1 MPRCTIVGLLAAA
14 SIFFAF
20 VAQGIHIG
28 DFDGDGRDDVL
39 LRTDGTWHIYSLNG
53 LLIVGGDTEATGLPH
68 EEFAW
73 RIVGTGDLN
82 GDGNADVLTRH
93 TDGTWRFYA
102 MRGTQHLKEID
113 ITSALPEDLLWSFA
127 GIGDFNGDGID
138 EVLLRHSTGRWAY
151 FTRED
156 EEPFGLE
163 HELDLP
169 QDLRARFASVANLN
183 GDATDDVLLHHEN
196 GQWFYHPL
204 QQGMA
209 VDPHGILLDLS
220 GDASLALSGI
230 GDLNGDGKED
240 VLLRGTAGHWHY
252 FAMDGSRVLETISG
266 RAEIASGETW
276 RLGGIGDLDGDGSD
290 DLLLRNIDG
299 KWYYYAMDG
308 RQSVSARSGEPE
320 LPAIGSAHECKSM
333 GGASYVGYVDG
344 FSGENGDIEVVL
356 SGQSTFLTTKP
367 ETDGCFTFSDVAR
380 GRYAIKINAAGH
392 RATPARIVRFPFREV
407 YDGLPYSL
415 EIVPTNPFIYHWQ
428 EDQTTPAGA
437 EYSTHVVTPRKVEFQ
452 GRTLDVVDSTA
463 ADRLILDYNV
473 ILVGDEWSQ
482 EHAFR
487 LLQTL
492 EQIPQPKQRA
502 SRGELVTVP
511 PSVWRLSADH
521 IDGDIEFEQSEDG
534 SREVTISADAFANA
548 APRVA
553 SVDGK
558 QGTWFSR
565 RLHHAAVRVVTDEG
579 RHLPSV
585 NQIFGKRYGLTTEIS
600 SYEALTL
607 PTGGES
613 KSHFQDFQPNELI
626 LMLNMMEEMPQ
637 GIHKVPGFKYLVR
650 RLDGLDHPLYP
661 TAPAVAWP
669 SSEYVEFMEIAFK
682 DQSEEYMHRLILHE
696 KAHFLWGHLFDDQL
710 KADWIELGGWY
721 EDPSTTSGWSTTKSA
736 EFVSSYAHL
745 KNPNEDMA
753 ESISFFV
760 VNPDRL
766 RARAPAKYEFVRDRI
781 MQGSIYIAQIRED
794 LTFEVYNL
802 FPDYVHPGKVRSV
815 DIKVEGGPEEDKKL
829 TVDIG
834 LHALDAEKEGA
845 KYGVAR
851 VVSPIGTSR
860 DLLFYPIDVD
870 GRRNIG
876 GTSTSLRAEVEFSK
890 YAKAGYWLPKSLEL
904 RDEADNSRFQR
915 VSDFG
920 WRMYVDNPNEDYTAP
935 QYVPRSVNIQ
945 KSTYPEDETVQ
956 VVHLDWS
963 INEEGS
969 GLRAG
974 QCRAAIDDV
983 RPNTYTI
990 VNYGEPYE
998 QDDGCKVEY
1007 LMPNYMPTTTYSVR
1021 HIVMQ
1026 DLALNVGR
1034 TEFTDDPESEP
1045 AATFELITSNPDYH
1059 APELDENR
1067 ITISAEPTNPA
1078 APNGETNVDIRYYF
1092 KDNISGLAVSNLLL
1106 RDPQGSHHK
1115 HYIYPDDRND
1125 LYPAYDPTIW
1135 QQRDIR
1141 IILPEGSLPGIWG
1154 LAEMDLRD
1162 RAGNSEIYNFV
1173 EIVHFQVDG
1182 G

>member
-1 MPRCTIVGLLAAA
+1 MRRLFLSLLVAA
-14 SIFFAF
+14 SSLLLSHY
-20 VAQGIHIG
+20 AQGTHVG
-28 DFDGDGRDDVL
+28 DFDGNGKHDVL
-39 LRTDGTWHIYSLNG
+39 LRHNGAWHIYMFDG
-53 LLIVGGDTEATGLPH
+53 LARVDEDTMVQDAPH
-68 EEFAW
+68 DEFDW

-82 GDGNADVLTRH
+82 GDGN
-93 TDGTWRFYA
+93 
-102 MRGTQHLKEID
+102 
-113 ITSALPEDLLWSFA
+113 EDLLFRHVDGDWRFHPLSGRKPINEDSVDTILPSDLDWTFA
-127 GIGDFNGDGID
+127 GIGDFDADGTD
-138 EVLLRHSTGRWAY
+138 EVLLRHSSGRWSY
-151 FTRED
+151 FTIEN
-156 EEPFGLE
+156 EEPFGTK

-169 QDLRARFASVANLN
+169 IDLRSRFAGI
-183 GDATDDVLLHHEN
+183 GDLDGDGTDDVLLRNESGH
-196 GQWFYHPL
+196 WILFVL
-204 QQGMA
+204 QDGVA
-209 VDPHGILLDLS
+209 TVPHGISLDIS
-220 GDASLALSGI
+220 NHIYRTLSGI
-230 GDLNGDGKED
+230 GDLNGDGKD
-240 VLLRGTAGHWHY
+240 DLLLRNEAGHWFY
-252 FAMDGSRVLETISG
+252 VAMDGSRVLEDISG
-266 RAEIASGETW
+266 RAEVASGSTW
-276 RLGGIGDLDGDGSD
+276 KLSDVGDFDGDGND

-299 KWYYYAMDG
+299 RWYYYAMDG
-308 RQSVSARSGEPE
+308 MKSVVSRSGIPD
-320 LPAIGSAHECKSM
+320 LPAIGSAHECRSM
-333 GGASYVGYVDG
+333 NGASYVGYVQG
-344 FSGENGDIEVVL
+344 FSGSNDDLEVVL
-356 SGQSTFLTTKP
+356 AGQGALYVATP
-367 ETDGCFTFSDVAR
+367 ESDGCFTFGEVLP

-392 RATPARIVRFPFREV
+392 RATPARIVRFPFYEI
-407 YDGLPYSL
+407 YDGLPYAL
-415 EIVPTNPFIYHWQ
+415 ESVPTNPFIYHWQ

-452 GRTLDVVDSTA
+452 GRTLDVVDSSA

-492 EQIPQPKQRA
+492 EQIPQPKQR
-502 SRGELVTVP
+502 SSLGELSTVP

-521 IDGDIEFEQSEDG
+521 IDGDVEFEQSEDG
-534 SREVTISADAFANA
+534 SREVTISVDAFANA

-585 NQIFGKRYGLTTEIS
+585 VEIFDKRYGLTTQIAD
-600 SYEALTL
+600 YPALTL

-613 KSHFQDFQPNELI
+613 RANFQDFHANELI
-626 LMLNMMEEMPQ
+626 LLLNMMEEMPK
-637 GIHKVPGFKYLVR
+637 GVHKVPGFKYLVR

-661 TAPAVAWP
+661 TAPAVAWT

-682 DQSEEYMHRLILHE
+682 GRSEEYMHRLILHE

-815 DIKVEGGPEEDKKL
+815 DIKVEGEPEEDKKL

-834 LHALDAEKEGA
+834 LHAVDAEKEGA
-845 KYGVAR
+845 KYAAAR
-851 VVSPIGTSR
+851 VVSPIGTLI
-860 DLLFYPIDVD
+860 DLWFYPIDVD
-870 GRRNIG
+870 GRYID
-876 GTSTSLRAEVEFSK
+876 GTSTSLRAELDISK
-890 YAKAGYWLPKSLEL
+890 YAKAGYWLPNSLEL
-904 RDEADNSRFQR
+904 RDEAGNQRFQR

-920 WRMYVDNPNEDYTAP
+920 WRMYVDNPNEDYTDP
-935 QYVPRSVNIQ
+935 QYVPMSVDIQ
-945 KSTYPEDETVQ
+945 KSILPSDEAVQ
-956 VVHLDWS
+956 VVHLTWS
-963 INEEGS
+963 VIEEDS
-969 GLRAG
+969 GLKPG
-974 QCRAAIDDV
+974 GCSGAIDDV

-990 VNYGEPYE
+990 VQYSDYYK
-998 QDDGCKVEY
+998 QDEKCRLEY

-1021 HIVMQ
+1021 HISMK
-1026 DLALNVGR
+1026 DRALNVGR

-1045 AATFELITSNPDYH
+1045 PATFELITTNPDYH

-1067 ITISAEPTNPA
+1067 ITISAVPTNTV
-1078 APNGETNVDIRYYF
+1078 APNGETNVDIQFYF
-1092 KDNISGLAVSNLLL
+1092 KDNISGLAGSNLHL
-1106 RDPQGSHHK
+1106 RDPQGSLHK
-1115 HYIYPDDRND
+1115 YYIYPDDLGE
-1125 LYPAYDPTIW
+1125 LYPAYDPTTW
-1135 QQRDIR
+1135 QPQDVR

-1154 LAEMDLRD
+1154 LAELDLRD
-1162 RAGNSEIYNFV
+1162 RAGNKEIYNFV
-1173 EIVHFQVDG
+1173 EIVHFQVEG
-1182 G
+1182 N